1 MTLAVTDP
9 PASSLLPVVYEC
21 PECGERQLE
30 RRCPD
35 CNLFTRRLGRG
46 GRCPHCDEPVTLSDF
61 SDPTSPTP

>member
-1 MTLAVTDP
+1 MTLAASTPSVP
-9 PASSLLPVVYEC
+9 PSSPVVYEC

-46 GRCPHCDEPVTLSDF
+46 GRCPHCDEPVTLDELA
-61 SDPTSPTP
+61 